1 MFKHSRLTIRVADL
15 DTSVAFY
22 TEKLG
27 FQLIRRLGQRSA
39 AFEAAD
45 NKILLL
51 QKFEGQPHVTA
62 AAPISFG
69 LFVDDLDGAIE
80 TLRGRGVEFEGEPVD
95 MPEFR
100 IAFFSD
106 PDGTPLY
113 LAQVNESL
121 EDWATE

>member
-22 TEKLG
+22 GEKLG
-27 FQLIRRLGQRSA
+27 FNLIRRFGARSA
-39 AFEAAD
+39 AFDAVD
-45 NKILLL
+45 SKILLL
-51 QKFEGQPHVTA
+51 QKLEGQPHVSA

-69 LFVDDLDGAIE
+69 LFVDDLEGAMAI
-80 TLRGRGVEFEGEPVD
+80 LRERGIEFEGEPVD
-95 MPEFR
+95 TLQFR

-113 LAQVNESL
+113 LAQVSEGL
-121 EDWATE
+121 EDWEME

>member
-121 EDWATE
+121 